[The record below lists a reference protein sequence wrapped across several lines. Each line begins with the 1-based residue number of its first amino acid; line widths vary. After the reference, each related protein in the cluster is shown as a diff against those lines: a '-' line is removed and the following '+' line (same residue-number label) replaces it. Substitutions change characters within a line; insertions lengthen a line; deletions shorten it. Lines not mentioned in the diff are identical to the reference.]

1 MESIQH
7 QPKEANPWLPAL
19 EVNKGHP
26 STFTVVTKRHTP
38 SSTEGL
44 QEDTKNEVEA
54 KSTSLFACPEEG
66 CAKTFLR
73 HSSLLQHLDCGKQQL
88 VLEREKLF
96 DKAAL
101 EYRANSKVTEE
112 TLEPILSAPISS
124 RDTQYL
130 TMGSKQVLHGRPG
143 SQQHSGH
150 I

>member
-26 STFTVVTKRHTP
+26 STFTVVTKRHTS

-44 QEDTKNEVEA
+44 QEDAKNEVEA

-73 HSSLLQHLDCGKQQL
+73 HSSLFQHLDCGKQQL
-88 VLEREKLF
+88 VLERKKLF
-96 DKAAL
+96 VYL
-101 EYRANSKVTEE
+101 QYRHAV
-112 TLEPILSAPISS
+112 LDHGLGAQS
-124 RDTQYL
+124 RCYTADL
-130 TMGSKQVLHGRPG
+130 V
-143 SQQHSGH
+143 HSNTAV
-150 I
+150 IFDREV